1 MVEELKGF
9 YAQVTVSIAVPLK
22 EQGRKEEE
30 RHVYFILPTRERK
43 RSGGRGCVG
52 QFLFLFLFKMQWFL
66 LIRRGYVPRPP
77 LKQWIALNPLYT
89 TFFPIHTYL

>member
-1 MVEELKGF
+1 MVEGLKGF

-43 RSGGRGCVG
+43 RSRGRGCVG
-52 QFLFLFLFKMQWFL
+52 QFLFLFKMQWFL
-66 LIRRGYVPRPP
+66 FIRRGYVPRPP
-77 LKQWIALNPLYT
+77 VNA
-89 TFFPIHTYL
+89 